1 MFALISTEELDE
13 LNQIMVKQLKNR
25 YNDKAKNR
33 KFIVGINRAKMKLFD
48 VQKEDQGYIAESGQK
63 KEEDFFA
70 KEKKQNFREQK
81 KFDSWKI

>member
-1 MFALISTEELDE
+1 
-13 LNQIMVKQLKNR
+13 
-25 YNDKAKNR
+25 
-33 KFIVGINRAKMKLFD
+33 MKLFD